1 MSEKII
7 PTNLSEQ
14 FRKDYQRYAI
24 YVTYKRIMA
33 DIRDGFKPVQ
43 RRIIYTMYNEGYA
56 TKKAKSATVSGA
68 VMKLHPHADS
78 YSSFKPLANW
88 FESYIPMIKGQ
99 GNWGN
104 VQGNVEAAARYTECR
119 LSDFANEF
127 IVGDLREANESVD
140 WVPNYNNTMMEPE
153 YLPSALPMLLINGAF
168 GIGIG
173 KKVEIPPHNTN
184 EVIDAIIA
192 LIHNPNQKI
201 TLIPDTCMEC
211 EIFDDGRW
219 DEISNLGYGF
229 YTSRGMIHLEENY
242 SNDHVKN
249 RTALV
254 ITSLPHMIYLDQIIE
269 QIDGLI
275 TKKKIIQIDG
285 YYEESKDDD
294 LRFVIVLKPGA
305 DPEYVKNVLYQ
316 NTSLQQTNRIN
327 FEMLNGLEIVRP
339 SYTEY
344 LKFFIQHRMM
354 VKYRVFINRMRQVDT
369 EMHRKDAFIKL
380 LESGAI
386 DKVIDMIKKYKKD
399 DDAALVE
406 SVIKL
411 IGVTDLQ
418 AKYIINTRLAGLSS
432 ASLSKLK
439 EEKSKLQ
446 EMHDQYIE
454 LVTNES
460 ALMDYIERELLV
472 IKERYGTPRKS
483 HIIKKPSAKDSIP
496 SGAMVVAITEKG
508 YIKKIPIGGNFGMF
522 RNDNVKFVV
531 EIDNA
536 DNLVIFDSSGKV
548 YKLPI
553 YKLPFSDR
561 MSNGVDIRFVI
572 KSFNGVAVNA
582 FPESTMA
589 KLVKENNKKN
599 KNGTF
604 VVISLT
610 KMGYIKSMD
619 ISEFL
624 NITSAGLS
632 YAKLDKDDYIQN
644 VIIGNTN
651 ENLIIFDKKKAMRI
665 CIDKIPAMKRAARG
679 NQTFKSH
686 EVDGMIAS
694 GENMFEYMV
703 VITEKGH
710 MNKIPIK
717 GIPGLQ
723 TTKKEFSVIRLQKD
737 DSISNILFA
746 SNSHIIEVRCLNL
759 GILEFKVKD
768 IPIGSTISGG
778 DKVISMKNDKLV
790 YSILK

>member
-56 TKKAKSATVSGA
+56 TRKVKSATISGA
-68 VMKLHPHADS
+68 VMKLHPHSDS

-127 IVGDLREANESVD
+127 IIGDLKESNESVD
-140 WVPNYNNTMMEPE
+140 WVPNYDNTMMEPE
-153 YLPSALPMLLINGAF
+153 YLPSALPILLINGAF
-168 GIGIG
+168 GIGLG
-173 KKVEIPPHNTN
+173 KKVEIPPHNIN
-184 EVIDAIIA
+184 EVIDAIIS
-192 LIHNPNQKI
+192 LMHNPDQKI

-211 EIFDDGRW
+211 EIFDDGKW
-219 DEISNLGYGF
+219 DEISNQGYGF
-229 YTSRGMIHLEENY
+229 YTSRGMMHLEENY
-242 SNDHVKN
+242 SNDYVKN

-254 ITSLPHMIYLDQIIE
+254 ITSLPHMTYLDQIIE

-275 TKKKIIQIDG
+275 TKKKLIQIDG
-285 YYEESKDDD
+285 YYEESRDDD

-327 FEMLNGLEIVRP
+327 FEMLNGLEIIRP

-344 LKFFIQHRMM
+344 LKYFIQHRMM

-369 EMHRKDAFIKL
+369 ELHRKDAFIKL
-380 LESGAI
+380 LESGNI

-399 DDAALVE
+399 DDAALIE
-406 SVIKL
+406 GIIKL

-432 ASLSKLK
+432 ASLTKLK
-439 EEKSKLQ
+439 DEKNKLQ
-446 EMHDQYIE
+446 EMHDQYFD
-454 LVTNES
+454 LVTNDS
-460 ALMDYIERELLV
+460 ALAQYIERELLA
-472 IKERYGTPRKS
+472 IKEKYGCPRRS
-483 HIIKKPSAKDSIP
+483 HLIKKPSAKDAIP

-508 YIKKIPIGGNFGMF
+508 YIKKIPAGGNFGMF

-582 FPESTMA
+582 FPEREMEG
-589 KLVKENNKKN
+589 LVKYNSKSKKDRA
-599 KNGTF
+599 
-604 VVISLT
+604 VIITLT

-632 YAKLDKDDYIQN
+632 YAKLDKEDYIQK
-644 VIIGNTN
+644 VTIGNTN

-665 CIDKIPAMKRAARG
+665 CVGNIPAMKRAARG

-686 EVDGMIAS
+686 EVDGMIVS
-694 GENMFEYMV
+694 GESMCEYMV

-710 MNKIPIK
+710 MNKIPVK

-723 TTKKEFSVIRLQKD
+723 TAKKEFSVIRLQKD
-737 DSISNILFA
+737 DTIQNILFC
-746 SNSHIIEVRCLNL
+746 NNNHTIEIRCFNL
-759 GILEFKVKD
+759 GIVEFKVAD